1 MDIISGEKMQK
12 LADIYIGST
21 IDTFTWNPAIGIT
34 NKNLLLKDIPEK
46 YNNPKIIFCYGH
58 CLPDFYYK
66 LDNFTNNFVLI
77 SGNSDENITENKYKK
92 ITDHPKIIKWYA
104 QNVCFKHDKLEPFT
118 IGIANEQWEHGDSKN
133 FINIC
138 NEITNKNEDIY
149 FNFDLNT
156 NIKRVECYNKLIKYI
171 RFLNKINPIDN
182 FKRLGSYKFCIC
194 PEGNGVDTH
203 RLAECWYLRVVPIVI
218 ENDFINIINKKTALP
233 IIILKDWNDLLG
245 MKLNYNDYN
254 FNSYSFINF
263 NHFKNEINLLRNI

>member
-1 MDIISGEKMQK
+1 MDIISGEKIQK

-21 IDTFTWNPAIGIT
+21 IDNFTWNPAIGIS
-34 NKNLLLKDIPEK
+34 NKNLLINDIPDK
-46 YNNPKIIFCYGH
+46 YDNPKIIFCYGH
-58 CLPDFYYK
+58 CLSDFYHK
-66 LDNFTNNFVLI
+66 LDNFMNDFVLI

-92 ITDHPKIIKWYA
+92 IADHSKIIKWYS
-104 QNVCFKHDKLEPFT
+104 QNVCFKHDKLVPFT
-118 IGIANEQWEHGDSKN
+118 IGIANEQWIHGNSKV
-133 FINIC
+133 FIDIC
-138 NEITNKNEDIY
+138 NQITNKNENIY

-171 RFLNKINPIDN
+171 PFLNKINPIDN
-182 FKRLGSYKFCIC
+182 FKRLGTYTFCIC

-203 RLAECWYLRVVPIVI
+203 RLAECWYLRVVPIVL

-233 IIILKDWNDLLG
+233 LIILKDWNDLIN
-245 MKLNYNDYN
+245 MKLDYNDYN